1 MHRACLA
8 HIPRCPNGQDL
19 GALDVSITAW
29 RGRFFTKRIT
39 KYAIR
44 SSAPSLSK
52 RRVSSVSKNSDFPGN
67 SEGFLQKAPLAA
79 IGRNHLKEHVEKLR
93 VPCSA
98 NHTSMMSSAE
108 IIAYYPGM
116 YTTNK
121 APKLRKQ
128 IPPNRAAN
136 TRFIDRECECYK
148 LLDCTTRQKS
158 SKRIPVQPK
167 ALSDRAQRF
176 AADCELLIPSPTR
189 IHTSKALPLNP
200 RPSTSNPDTS
210 NKYFTHF

>member
-1 MHRACLA
+1 MTYSILHVSLRHIEDMHRACLA

-128 IPPNRAAN
+128 IPPNGS
-136 TRFIDRECECYK
+136 
-148 LLDCTTRQKS
+148 LLKMCT
-158 SKRIPVQPK
+158 
-167 ALSDRAQRF
+167 
-176 AADCELLIPSPTR
+176 
-189 IHTSKALPLNP
+189 
-200 RPSTSNPDTS
+200 DTS
-210 NKYFTHF
+210 